1 MTERDQSPA
10 GTHGGAG
17 DWREQTTPGLQPV
30 GSSRTDTGYGG
41 GYTAGMPPAG
51 PPPVPPPAATA
62 PPYSTR
68 PVRVRRPDALAGLL
82 LVLAGVAAG
91 VSVLLRWIAGS
102 DLSGLDLVR
111 RGVEGLG
118 RDAAEV
124 FSDGMWQPV
133 AVVAAGAVLLVLGV
147 LALLPARSHRLLG
160 VLALLVSLVGFA
172 GVLVPLSDARW
183 DADTFG
189 TGFWFAVAVPVL
201 GILGAVKLMMT
212 SPRR

>member
-10 GTHGGAG
+10 GPHGGAD
-17 DWREQTTPGLQPV
+17 DWREQTTPGIQPV
-30 GSSRTDTGYGG
+30 GSSRTDTGY
-41 GYTAGMPPAG
+41 AGAYAGNAPPAG
-51 PPPVPPPAATA
+51 PPPGPPPASTA
-62 PPYSTR
+62 PPYSTK
-68 PVRVRRPDALAGLL
+68 PVSTRRPDSLAGLL

-91 VSVLLRWIAGS
+91 VSLLLRWVTDS

-118 RDAAEV
+118 RDVADV
-124 FSDGMWQPV
+124 FADGVWQPV

-147 LALLPARSHRLLG
+147 LALLPARSHRFLG
-160 VLALLVSLVGFA
+160 VLALLVSLVAFA
-172 GVLVPLSDARW
+172 GVLVPLADARW

-201 GILGAVKLMMT
+201 GLLGAVKAMLT

>member
-30 GSSRTDTGYGG
+30 GGSRTDTGYGG
-41 GYTAGMPPAG
+41 AYAGGMPPPG
-51 PPPVPPPAATA
+51 PPPAAPPASTA
-62 PPYSTR
+62 PPYSTK

-91 VSVLLRWIAGS
+91 VSLLLRWVTDS
-102 DLSGLDLVR
+102 DLTGLDLVR

-118 RDAAEV
+118 RDVADV
-124 FSDGMWQPV
+124 FGDGMWQPV
-133 AVVAAGAVLLVLGV
+133 AVVGGGAVLLVLGV
-147 LALLPARSHRLLG
+147 LALLPARSHRFLG
-160 VLALLVSLVGFA
+160 VLALLAGLVAFA
-172 GVLVPLSDARW
+172 GVLVPLADARW
-183 DADTFG
+183 DAGTFD
-189 TGFWFAVAVPVL
+189 TGFWFAVAVPAL
-201 GILGAVKLMMT
+201 GILGAVKAMLT